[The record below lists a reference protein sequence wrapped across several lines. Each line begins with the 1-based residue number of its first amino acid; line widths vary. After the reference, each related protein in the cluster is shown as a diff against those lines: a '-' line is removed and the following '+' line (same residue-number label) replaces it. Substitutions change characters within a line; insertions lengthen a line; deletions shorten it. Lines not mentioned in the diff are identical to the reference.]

1 MKKYAS
7 SRCTTGKTL
16 LLSAILLSGHI
27 SAKADLYSVLIKAG
41 DYIMGKVVEGIDGG
55 IMDTAER
62 MVTREGESI
71 ASAGA
76 VWMDHG
82 NSVNA
87 IWYADEFSGYQQT
100 YQQNHL
106 QGEEHVNGGFEL
118 LDRDFSYH
126 HWHVYNIDESG
137 KIITQSQVA
146 GDGIVTVVNDEET
159 WIGTG
164 TIKYWDAK
172 YVIFSNYSN
181 SGGEGLR
188 DPQGK
193 FALEI
198 RFKLADLDYTLADGL
213 TSSERDRMS
222 RFPVKVS
229 KIQADK
235 VTNIDLLPDNTE
247 ITLGPSAHGICKRK
261 WKAQWP
267 NDSLINWSSM
277 AIHNPKELIDTL
289 INEHDWI
296 VYEYDIDYGKD

>member
-1 MKKYAS
+1 M
-7 SRCTTGKTL
+7 
-16 LLSAILLSGHI
+16 SAILLAAHI

-41 DYIMGKVVEGIDGG
+41 DYIMGKVVEGIDGA
-55 IMDTAER
+55 IMDTAGR

-76 VWMDHG
+76 VWMDQG

-87 IWYADEFSGYQQT
+87 TWYADEFSGYQQT

-126 HWHVYNIDESG
+126 HWNVYNIDESG
-137 KIITQSQVA
+137 TISTRSQVA
-146 GDGIVTVVNDEET
+146 GKGIVTVVNDDET

-198 RFKLADLDYTLADGL
+198 RFKLADLDYTLAEGL

-267 NDSLINWSSM
+267 NDSLINWSTM

-296 VYEYDIDYGKD
+296 VYEYDIDYGND

>member
-1 MKKYAS
+1 MKKHS
-7 SRCTTGKTL
+7 SNRCRTGKTL
-16 LLSAILLSGHI
+16 LLSALLLSDHI
-27 SAKADLYSVLIKAG
+27 SAKADLYGVLVKAG
-41 DYIMGKVVEGIDGG
+41 DYIMGKVVEGIDGA

-62 MVTREGESI
+62 MVTREGESV

-76 VWMDHG
+76 VWMDYG

-87 IWYADEFSGYQQT
+87 NWYGDEFSGYQQT
-100 YQQNHL
+100 YQQNHR
-106 QGEEHVNGGFEL
+106 QGEEHANGGFEL

-146 GDGIVTVVNDEET
+146 GDGIVTVVNDDET

-188 DPQGK
+188 DPQGE
-193 FALEI
+193 FPLEI
-198 RFKLADLDYTLADGL
+198 RFKLADLDYTLAEGL
-213 TSSERDRMS
+213 TSVERSKES
-222 RFPVKVS
+222 RRVVQVS

-235 VTNIDLLPDNTE
+235 VTNVDLLPDNTE
-247 ITLGPSAHGICKRK
+247 IVSGPSAHGTCKRK

-267 NDSLINWSSM
+267 NSNVLNWTSL

-289 INEHDWI
+289 INEHQWV
-296 VYEYDIDYGKD
+296 VYEYDLDYGTF